1 MMDGKLFFQRAALA
15 EGQQDPK
22 HDDDSIPPGTH
33 QFQVITSSGG
43 LQVTESNSVR
53 FDFQSKKKLTLKIE
67 VRDGA
72 SGQMLKRS
80 SKLDAGT
87 SSFQISVKPTGI
99 LGF

>member
-1 MMDGKLFFQRAALA
+1 MPRCQD
-15 EGQQDPK
+15 GQQDPK

-33 QFQVITSSGG
+33 QFRVITSSGG
-43 LQVTESNSVR
+43 LQVAESNNVR
-53 FDFQSKKKLTLKIE
+53 FDFQAKKKLTLKIE

-72 SGQMLKRS
+72 SGQMLKRN

-87 SSFQISVKPTGI
+87 SSFQISVKPTGL